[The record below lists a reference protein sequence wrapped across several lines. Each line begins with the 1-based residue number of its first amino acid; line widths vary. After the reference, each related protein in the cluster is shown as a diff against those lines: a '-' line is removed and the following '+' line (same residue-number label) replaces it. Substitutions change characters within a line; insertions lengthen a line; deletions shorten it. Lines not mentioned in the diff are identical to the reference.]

1 MIVDSIDELIGN
13 TPLLRIDP
21 AIHGLKT
28 IDVYAKLELMNPWA
42 SVKDRVAK
50 GLLAPVLDEC
60 VAGNKTVVEASSG
73 NTGKALAALCNMHGL
88 QFKSYTNRIK
98 VAEQRMILQLMGAD
112 IEELPGLSDCP
123 DPNDP
128 NDPTKLCSD
137 LVSTQP
143 NQFEYTD
150 QYFNEKNIQT
160 HYENTGK
167 EIIDDLGPIDYFVGP
182 LGTCGSTM
190 GTGMYLKE
198 HSPAIEIVGAVAEAG
213 NWIPGGRNIN
223 ELWEVGFYKRE
234 FYTDIIS
241 GNVQESLDSMIELV
255 TKSGLLMGP
264 TAGLAYHSLKKYLGP
279 IDAERAKTN
288 NGGEKAKAVF
298 IACDRLE
305 PYLTYIKKYRP
316 ELFSTRTT
324 SRETVFSQ
332 SAAEVAEGPTLT
344 AAALNDRMSDNP
356 FLIDI
361 RSAFAFKVGHI
372 EGSINIRDEL
382 FAIMLEEGTVFPKER
397 PIVVVCSVGDI
408 SQKFSSFLCKSGYD
422 AYSLTGGLTEWK
434 AEGLPLQRVR
444 NR

>member
-1 MIVDSIDELIGN
+1 MIINSIDELIGN

-21 AIHGLKT
+21 SVHGLKT

-50 GLLAPVLDEC
+50 GLLAPVLSEC
-60 VAGNKTVVEASSG
+60 VDKQKTIVEASSG

-88 QFKSYTNRIK
+88 TFKSYTNRIK

-137 LVSTQP
+137 LASTQP
-143 NQFEYTD
+143 EQYEYTD

-160 HYENTGK
+160 HYECTGK
-167 EIIDDLGPIDYFVGP
+167 EIYTDLGEVDYFVGP

-190 GTGMYLKE
+190 GTGLYLKE
-198 HSPAIEIVGAVAEAG
+198 HSTDLKIVGAVAEAG

-234 FYTDIIS
+234 FYDAIIS
-241 GNVQESLDSMIELV
+241 GNVQESLESMIELV

-264 TAGLAYHSLKKYLGP
+264 TAGLAYHALKKYLKP
-279 IDAERAKTN
+279 IDQHRAETC
-288 NGGEKAKAVF
+288 GHEDKAKAVF

-316 ELFSTRTT
+316 EIFSTSTT
-324 SRETVFSQ
+324 SRKTVFSQ
-332 SAAEVAEGPTLT
+332 TDHEISQGQTLT
-344 AAALNDRMSDNP
+344 AETLHKRLNENP

-361 RSAFAFKVGHI
+361 RSAYAFKVGHI
-372 EGSINIRDEL
+372 QGSINIRDEL
-382 FAIMLEEGTVFPKER
+382 FAIMLEEGTAFPKER

-408 SQKFSSFLCKSGYD
+408 SLKFSSFLKDHGYD
-422 AYSLTGGLTEWK
+422 AYSLTGGLSQWK
-434 AEGLPLQRVR
+434 AQALPLHRAKR
-444 NR
+444 N